1 MLKKIRSLKELGEV
15 VRREGSESLK
25 ELYDRYLR
33 ERRKSIECE
42 LARAVITAV
51 VRMGYEVDEELIRKM
66 EGSE

>member
-1 MLKKIRSLKELGEV
+1 MRG
-15 VRREGSESLK
+15 EGSESLK